1 MSHGRPPLFA
11 WPGVR
16 HLGETAILSAAIL
29 LLFTVVYGG
38 ADWVTGLRE
47 RHHVHLPIELQI
59 PFVPAAVVGYMSLY
73 GLFAIAP
80 FILRTQ
86 RELRALA
93 ASLATAIV
101 GGGICFLLYPAE
113 LAFPEP
119 TDLGQW
125 QKLYAVADRINLHYN
140 LVPSLH
146 VALAIICVDLFARRA
161 GRVGALV
168 FWIWGAVVCAS
179 TVLLHQHHLV
189 DVAAGLVLALAVNRL
204 VYPRLAE
211 KTAVERRSPASRSMH
226 PERRA

>member
-11 WPGVR
+11 WPGAR
-16 HLGETAILSAAIL
+16 HLGHMVILSGAVL
-29 LLFTVVYGG
+29 LLFIVVYGG
-38 ADWVTGLRE
+38 ADWTTGFRE

-73 GLFAIAP
+73 GLFAMAP

-93 ASLATAIV
+93 ASLATAIII
-101 GGGICFLLYPAE
+101 GGICFLLFPAE

-119 TDLGQW
+119 TDLGHW
-125 QKLYAVADRINLHYN
+125 QKFYAIADLINLHYN

-161 GRVGALV
+161 GLMGALA

-179 TVLLHQHHLV
+179 TVFLHQHHLV
-189 DVAAGLVLALAVNRL
+189 DVAAGLALALAVNRT
-204 VYPRLAE
+204 VYPCLVE
-211 KTAVERRSPASRSMH
+211 KTAVE
-226 PERRA
+226 